1 MIADPTGKGGRIR
14 TVTIPMWI
22 KLLMDIWTTA
32 AGHSAGR
39 LLRPVSKKGRVAG
52 EELSD
57 WAVWSVVETSAKVIS
72 IERFGTHDLRR
83 YVECEITGAPA
94 RNRRSGQ
101 LTRSSPVAWAVPKA
115 PENSSSKWARSIS
128 INRPW

>member
-115 PENSSSKWARSIS
+115 PENPSSKWARSIS